1 MKSSHRLAALLL
13 LGAIPTLAAAADPA
27 PSSSGLDIPPPP
39 EISGGESPPAATDS
53 VPGQPYGADTTATP
67 GSAATTDGTTG
78 PGGTTVPP
86 GASPRNGAS
95 PGASAAPAIPPIFI
109 QLDTNKDGF
118 VSRDEAKRSAETTA
132 RFDELDIDHDGRLS
146 PAELKAGEAAVP
158 GR

>member
-1 MKSSHRLAALLL
+1 MKSSHRLAFLLF
-13 LGAIPTLAAAADPA
+13 LGVLQAPAVAADPA
-27 PSSSGLDIPPPP
+27 PPASGLDIPAPP
-39 EISGGESPPAATDS
+39 EISQPDNPPAGTDS
-53 VPGQPYGADTTATP
+53 VPSPPYGTDAVSP
-67 GSAATTDGTTG
+67 GSAATTDGNAG

-95 PGASAAPAIPPIFI
+95 PGGLPAAIPPIFL

-118 VSRDEAKRSAETTA
+118 VERDEARRSADTTA
-132 RFDELDIDHDGRLS
+132 RFEELDIDHDGRLS